1 MTLLIISQW
10 MDAQK
15 DRLVIL
21 HIKSS
26 SNGGSTK
33 PAISTV
39 TEAGIVG
46 KIGLNSAGVAVF
58 LNAIFAKGVN
68 FNSLPVHIALR
79 SVLETRSRADGIALL
94 ERHGVAA
101 ASHILIADNEAT
113 SLEFSASNS
122 TRLDISDS
130 YLGHTNHYIRDH
142 DVQDLMKMTDSAARM
157 RRVSTLLE
165 EASAKLQGEPGASPI
180 AMLEGILEDEHDFPV
195 SINRKSSHDNPAST
209 LFTILVDL
217 KARMATVKLGRPTQ
231 SEGTWTLKPR
241 ED

>member
-1 MTLLIISQW
+1 

-21 HIKSS
+21 HINSS
-26 SNGGSTK
+26 SNDSSTK

-58 LNAIFAKGVN
+58 LNAIFARGVN

-79 SVLETRSRADGIALL
+79 SILETRSRTDAIALL
-94 ERHGVAA
+94 ETHGVAA
-101 ASHILIADNEAT
+101 ASHILIADDGAT

-130 YLGHTNHYIRDH
+130 HLGHTNHYLRDH
-142 DVQDLMKMTDSAARM
+142 DVEDLMNMKDSAARM
-157 RRVSTLLE
+157 DRVSALLE
-165 EASAKLQGEPGASPI
+165 EASAKLQKKPDDSPL
-180 AMLEGILEDEHDFPV
+180 AMLESILEDEHDFPV

-217 KARMATVKLGRPTQ
+217 KERMATVKLGRPTQ
-231 SEGTWTLKPR
+231 PEGTWTLKPR
-241 ED
+241 EG